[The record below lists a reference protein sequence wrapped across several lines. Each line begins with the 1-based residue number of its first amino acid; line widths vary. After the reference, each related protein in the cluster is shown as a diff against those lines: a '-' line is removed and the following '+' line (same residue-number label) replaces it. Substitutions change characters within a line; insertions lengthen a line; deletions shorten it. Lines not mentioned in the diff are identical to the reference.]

1 MEKKAYLDK
10 AEAQVKE
17 WTAKIDQLKA
27 KAEGVSADAKIE
39 YQNQIDRLNAQKK
52 AVQGKLKEVREAGED
67 AWESMKSEVERTTNE
82 LKTTLNS
89 ALSKFQ

>member
-27 KAEGVSADAKIE
+27 KAEQVSADTKIE
-39 YQNQIDRLNAQKK
+39 YQNQIKQLNAQTK
-52 AVQGKLKEVREAGED
+52 AVQDKLKEIRDAGED
-67 AWESMKSEVERTTNE
+67 SWETMKSDVERTTKE
-82 LKTTLNS
+82 LKALVES
-89 ALSKFQ
+89 AISKF